1 MSPMAQYLVTMDL
14 PEAEPDG
21 PLPSIEGLLGTIR
34 KTVLPSLEALSALKA
49 QGKVLAGGY
58 PSGRRSIM
66 LIVEADSEE
75 GVLEMLERVPCWDV
89 SATDVVRLHAFED
102 LEDLEDR
109 SGEHP
114 AGGGV
119 ASLDRAR
126 EERGRQGREG
136 KHHRTGTEPPA

>member
-1 MSPMAQYLVTMDL
+1 MPPMPQYLVTMDL

-21 PLPSIEGLLGTIR
+21 SLPSIERLLGTVR
-34 KTVLPSLEALSALKA
+34 KTVLPSLEVLAALKA
-49 QGKVLAGGY
+49 QGRVLAGGY
-58 PSGRRSIM
+58 PSGQRSIV

-89 SATDVVRLHAFED
+89 SATDVARLHAFE
-102 LEDLEDR
+102 EI

-114 AGGGV
+114 AGSGV
-119 ASLDRAR
+119 ASLDCAR

-136 KHHRTGTEPPA
+136 KRHRSGTEPPP

>member
-1 MSPMAQYLVTMDL
+1 MAQYLVTMDL

-49 QGKVLAGGY
+49 QGRVVAGGY

-75 GVLEMLERVPCWDV
+75 GVLEMLGRVPCWDA
-89 SATDVVRLHAFED
+89 SATDVARLHAFED
-102 LEDLEDR
+102 LEEL
-109 SGEHP
+109 SGEHR
-114 AGGGV
+114 AGSGV

-136 KHHRTGTEPPA
+136 KRHRTGTEPPA

>member
-1 MSPMAQYLVTMDL
+1 MPMAHYLVTMDL

-21 PLPSIEGLLGTIR
+21 SLPSIEGLLGTIR

-49 QGKVLAGGY
+49 QGRVLAGGY
-58 PSGRRSIM
+58 PSGQRSIM
-66 LIVEADSEE
+66 LIVEADSEGE
-75 GVLEMLERVPCWDV
+75 VMEMLERVPCWDA
-89 SATDVVRLHAFED
+89 SATEVARLHA
-102 LEDLEDR
+102 LEDL

-126 EERGRQGREG
+126 EERGWQGRESRRN
-136 KHHRTGTEPPA
+136 RTGTEPPS

>member
-1 MSPMAQYLVTMDL
+1 MPQYLVTMDL

-34 KTVLPSLEALSALKA
+34 KTVLPSLEALTALKA
-49 QGKVLAGGY
+49 QGRVLAGGY
-58 PSGRRSIM
+58 PSGQRSIM

-75 GVLEMLERVPCWDV
+75 GVLGMLERVPCWDV
-89 SATDVVRLHAFED
+89 SATDVARLHA
-102 LEDLEDR
+102 LEDL

-114 AGGGV
+114 AGSGV

-126 EERGRQGREG
+126 EERGR
-136 KHHRTGTEPPA
+136 